1 MSVFH
6 YNIQGLS
13 NKLDQL
19 SLYLSKYSYPVVCIT
34 EHFFNELMTPYIN
47 ITSYK
52 LVSAFCRKRTIHGGT
67 AIFLKKDIDNFK
79 IIDVCKYCVE
89 LHAEFCAVELT
100 ELKTVIIT
108 VYRSACIREMT
119 LFYEKFEELLLHMS
133 KSFKNIVI
141 AGDFNIH
148 FERKNTITRDFI
160 NLIESF
166 GLTTTIS
173 EFTRETGCTD
183 NILTNFESDL
193 YNTFICEPALS
204 DHFAQV
210 ICIKKMLR
218 NEISAIYRRQISYKN
233 IERFKHSVQTIKW
246 NSVFNDAA
254 HDVNTLADYLTD
266 TFDYLTDHHFPMKK
280 VSNHKTSYTWFNSG
294 LKKMRD
300 TLSAIKTIYNCTKNP
315 ADKLVYN
322 TYRSKYQ
329 KAISEAKKESCMN
342 YILKSNNMSKSV
354 WNLVKRE
361 TQSNV
366 SNPNNRNSYPTPE
379 VFADYFSEITNNIVS
394 QFPVNIKKISEFLTG
409 VPSPKSSFYL
419 EPVTSSEITD
429 AIRSIKNSSSLDTN
443 NINTRI
449 LNSISSII
457 IAPLTILINL
467 CFSSGTFPDS
477 FKISRVVAILKKGD
491 PNLPDNYR
499 PISVISIFAK
509 IIEIILKNRLIC
521 YFDKHSLIHKQQ
533 FGFRKGLSTLGAL
546 YGIVKSI
553 IDGFEHK
560 EYSALTMVDLS
571 KAFDCVSHELL
582 LIKLER
588 YGIRGSPLS
597 LIKSYLSNRHMYVSM
612 GYDTSSIKFVKHGV
626 PQGSVL
632 GPLLFI
638 VYINDFFY
646 YMFPNQVFMYADD
659 ASLLNKKQN
668 YNELLRIS
676 DSIQNRAEQWYS
688 SNLLQLNRDKTQ
700 QIIFSSKSSFQGPIQ
715 HVKLLGITLDSH
727 FTWGPHVDIICS
739 KISSYTY
746 LLRRLKCFA
755 NTTVMLTVFHAFI
768 QSSISYGILLWGQ
781 SAHAQRVFV
790 LQKKALRVIANKGH
804 REHCKPLFIE
814 YGILPVP
821 SLHMYSSI
829 IHTHKNQ
836 EFLPKNGDTHDHFTR
851 CKDYLR
857 PPAYRLN
864 KSMKNSINV
873 HLFNILPD
881 QIKVCNSHQFKMRVK
896 KFFLQH
902 CFYSEKEFEQE
913 INRNGMTA

>member
-34 EHFFNELMTPYIN
+34 EHFFNELMTTYIN

-52 LVSAFCRKRTIHGGT
+52 LVSAFCRKRAIHGGT

-79 IIDVCKYCVE
+79 IIDVSKYCVE

-100 ELKTVIIT
+100 ELKTAIIT

-148 FERKNTITRDFI
+148 FERENTITRDFI

-173 EFTRETGCTD
+173 EFTRETGCID

-218 NEISAIYRRQISYKN
+218 NEISAIYRRQISCKN

-266 TFDYLTDHHFPMKK
+266 TFDHLTDHHFPMKK
-280 VSNHKTSYTWFNSG
+280 VSNHKISYTWFNSG

-322 TYRSKYQ
+322 TYRNKYQ

-366 SNPNNRNSYPTPE
+366 SNLNNRNSYPTPE
-379 VFADYFSEITNNIVS
+379 VFADYFSEIANNIVS

-409 VPSPKSSFYL
+409 VP
-419 EPVTSSEITD
+419 
-429 AIRSIKNSSSLDTN
+429 
-443 NINTRI
+443 
-449 LNSISSII
+449 
-457 IAPLTILINL
+457 
-467 CFSSGTFPDS
+467 
-477 FKISRVVAILKKGD
+477 
-491 PNLPDNYR
+491 
-499 PISVISIFAK
+499 
-509 IIEIILKNRLIC
+509 
-521 YFDKHSLIHKQQ
+521 
-533 FGFRKGLSTLGAL
+533 
-546 YGIVKSI
+546 
-553 IDGFEHK
+553 
-560 EYSALTMVDLS
+560 
-571 KAFDCVSHELL
+571 
-582 LIKLER
+582 
-588 YGIRGSPLS
+588 
-597 LIKSYLSNRHMYVSM
+597 
-612 GYDTSSIKFVKHGV
+612 
-626 PQGSVL
+626 
-632 GPLLFI
+632 
-638 VYINDFFY
+638 
-646 YMFPNQVFMYADD
+646 
-659 ASLLNKKQN
+659 
-668 YNELLRIS
+668 
-676 DSIQNRAEQWYS
+676 
-688 SNLLQLNRDKTQ
+688 
-700 QIIFSSKSSFQGPIQ
+700 
-715 HVKLLGITLDSH
+715 
-727 FTWGPHVDIICS
+727 
-739 KISSYTY
+739 
-746 LLRRLKCFA
+746 
-755 NTTVMLTVFHAFI
+755 
-768 QSSISYGILLWGQ
+768 
-781 SAHAQRVFV
+781 
-790 LQKKALRVIANKGH
+790 
-804 REHCKPLFIE
+804 
-814 YGILPVP
+814 
-821 SLHMYSSI
+821 
-829 IHTHKNQ
+829 
-836 EFLPKNGDTHDHFTR
+836 
-851 CKDYLR
+851 
-857 PPAYRLN
+857 
-864 KSMKNSINV
+864 
-873 HLFNILPD
+873 
-881 QIKVCNSHQFKMRVK
+881 
-896 KFFLQH
+896 
-902 CFYSEKEFEQE
+902 
-913 INRNGMTA
+913 